1 MERNMF
7 ISAACFNWLVAIA
20 LAVNVELVFG
30 IFHIEPVPADKLFL
44 HFFAALVFAF
54 GITYHLSLITGSPMI
69 SLPTNR

>member
-54 GITYHLSLITGSPMI
+54 GITYHLSLD
-69 SLPTNR
+69 RQ